1 MSQSQVDTALLKFI
15 AVTDRLSQ
23 FEARINTPSA
33 AAASKPTCRVRLNQM
48 RSLWDRVEQEFE
60 SCSDLVAQEGDTGAM
75 ATVQAKYEYCY
86 SVFERCSAELDE
98 LIEAASPPAHQPS
111 DDFWGFRD
119 LFTAIYRNNPRLTE
133 VEKLFH
139 LNAKTTGK
147 AHDIVSRFPL
157 TNDGFQAAWAELT
170 LRFENRRL
178 LVNGQLKQ
186 LFGLKPIAHESSDSI
201 QKLHST
207 VHGCLTALRFSQI
220 NTDSWDR
227 FLVFLVSS
235 RLPRLTLS
243 L

>member
-1 MSQSQVDTALLKFI
+1 
-15 AVTDRLSQ
+15 
-23 FEARINTPSA
+23 
-33 AAASKPTCRVRLNQM
+33 PT
-48 RSLWDRVEQEFE
+48 
-60 SCSDLVAQEGDTGAM
+60 
-75 ATVQAKYEYCY
+75 
-86 SVFERCSAELDE
+86 
-98 LIEAASPPAHQPS
+98 
-111 DDFWGFRD
+111 FRD

-139 LNAKTTGK
+139 LNAKTTGE

-186 LFGLKPIAHESSDSI
+186 LFGLKPIAHESSGSI

-220 NTDSWDR
+220 NTDSWDCL
-227 FLVFLVSS
+227 LVFLVTS

-243 L
+243 LWEQSLQSKTEIASWAELDTFLLERHRTLVAIEGLNPGASVATQPKQYVSVAAQPTPTFRNIHSFESKVEFTAQR